1 MNNLEKDFLE
11 YQEALGLKELGF
23 DEYCIAYYN
32 ELEIRRTGEII
43 LHYTKRGQDLKEFQE
58 AERCHPEYKRY
69 LKEEHCISKIKG
81 QDSVTTLAPT
91 YSQAFRWFREKYKLG
106 AIVAQF
112 GWGIENELGQIIY
125 DISDGKTPSCYE
137 ESELD
142 CLKKLIEIVKDEK

>member
-1 MNNLEKDFLE
+1 MNKDFVEYEESLE
-11 YQEALGLKELGF
+11 LKGLGF
-23 DEYCIAYYN
+23 DEPCFGVYATKDGYVRKSAYDEN
-32 ELEIRRTGEII
+32 G
-43 LHYTKRGQDLKEFQE
+43 D
-58 AERCHPEYKRY
+58 
-69 LKEEHCISKIKG
+69 
-81 QDSVTTLAPT
+81 APT